1 MLHSSLLERCIA
13 LRKRPLDLKNDE
25 VRDMWLSSL
34 VRRRSMSGPHSL
46 PPGQPFQGQPPGQA
60 PGMRGPSPVAQG
72 PYRWP

>member
-34 VRRRSMSGPHSL
+34 VRRRARRLGCGAPALWHRARTDGPEL
-46 PPGQPFQGQPPGQA
+46 D
-60 PGMRGPSPVAQG
+60 RGRVIHA
-72 PYRWP
+72 